1 MRLILCLIISMFST
15 LAIAGEIEALPE
27 DFLNNKMSI
36 DGAEIAMAVNAQKDV
51 NQNIV
56 YMMNNYSLEEMAQ
69 YAVRLNKSDR
79 QTAAAED
86 RPLPEKLNREI
97 LSSKE
102 NIAEYLRSRYNL
114 TSQKK

>member
-27 DFLNNKMSI
+27 DFSLNNKMSI

-114 TSQKK
+114 TSQK

>member
-1 MRLILCLIISMFST
+1 MRLILCLIMSMFST
-15 LAIAGEIEALPE
+15 FAFAGEIEALPE
-27 DFLNNKMSI
+27 DFSLNNKMSI
-36 DGAEIAMAVNAQKDV
+36 DDAEIAIAVNAQKGV

-79 QTAAAED
+79 QTAAAEGK
-86 RPLPEKLNREI
+86 PLPEKLNREI

-114 TSQKK
+114 TSQK